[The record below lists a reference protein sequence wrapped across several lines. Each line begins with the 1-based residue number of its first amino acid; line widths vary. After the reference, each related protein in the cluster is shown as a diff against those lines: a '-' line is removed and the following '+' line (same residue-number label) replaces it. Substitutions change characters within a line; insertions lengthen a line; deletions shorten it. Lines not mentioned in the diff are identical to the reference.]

1 MLTRVFIYTI
11 SIELRPELNYFQLG
25 SGMDIHHP
33 IRPCARKSAVF
44 WIGKV
49 QIELLMVLLLFGAGL
64 SFAAATKKNRCE
76 EMVKG

>member
-1 MLTRVFIYTI
+1 
-11 SIELRPELNYFQLG
+11 
-25 SGMDIHHP
+25 MDIHHP

-64 SFAAATKKNRCE
+64 SFAAATKKTG
-76 EMVKG
+76 VKRWLRGSLFK